1 MSPRGEKRA
10 GGRPPIAE
18 EMKRQNLVCR
28 VAPETKLWLE
38 EQKSETDKSIG
49 ELVDRAVE
57 VLQKHPEEIPASVE
71 D

>member
-18 EMKRQNLVCR
+18 NKKRQNLVCR

-38 EQKSETDKSIG
+38 GQKAETDRSIG
-49 ELVDRAVE
+49 ELVDRAIE
-57 VLQKHPEEIPASVE
+57 VLQKHPEESFPAVE
-71 D
+71 T